1 MTRNASV
8 QELGE
13 KIEQLVR
20 DHVAEMAGVAMA
32 AVQRA
37 LVIGKS
43 TVAAKGVA
51 GRPRAASQRRGPTMV
66 ADLADRFY
74 GAVSETP
81 GETMSVLAKKV
92 GASPRELHRP
102 VANLKGVGRVR
113 SVGER
118 QRTRYFPM
126 APGHAA
132 T

>member
-20 DHVAEMAGVAMA
+20 DHVAELAGVAEA

-37 LVIGKS
+37 LVVGKS
-43 TVAAKGVA
+43 TVAAKGIA
-51 GRPRAASQRRGPTMV
+51 GRPRAASKRRGATMV

-74 GAVSETP
+74 EVVSETP
-81 GETMSVLAKKV
+81 GETMSVLANRV

-102 VANLKGVGRVR
+102 VANLKRVGQVR

-126 APGHAA
+126 APRHAA

>member
-1 MTRNASV
+1 MTKKTSV

-20 DHVAEMAGVAMA
+20 EHIAELPGVAMA
-32 AVQRA
+32 AVQRG
-37 LVIGKS
+37 LVVGKP

-51 GRPRAASQRRGPTMV
+51 GRHRTASQRRGPTTV

-74 GAVSETP
+74 GVVSDTP

-102 VANLKGVGRVR
+102 VANLKRVGRVR